1 MNVHSRSLTA
11 NLRFTDPPLPSIA
24 ASDLP
29 FADRTQLTPLFS
41 RLNLP
46 AELRE
51 HVDAAVARNTQRLS
65 RLQEAYAEIAPLF
78 DHVLLKGLTHV
89 PDFCPDP
96 ALRVQYDLDLYVP
109 PSRKE
114 EARNSLLK
122 LNYAPIENQ
131 DDLAMDHLPT
141 MVRKTGWQWRGDY
154 FDPDLPPA
162 VEIHFRFWDVETER
176 LRAESIDDFWLRR
189 EGHQLSLPDKL
200 GYACLHLTRHLLR
213 GNIRPAHVWE
223 IAYFLN
229 THHDAAF
236 WRGWN
241 QLHSRSVR
249 RLEAVAFL
257 LAKHW
262 FAPSM
267 PDAAEA
273 EIDTLPPA
281 VREWFEIYG
290 WSPLDGILKPN
301 KDEVWLH
308 MSLLDSSS
316 DRAAVLRRRL
326 IPASLPGP
334 VDAIHLPESE
344 LTLNRRIQRM
354 SRNTGYALSRAA
366 HHTRLFAPTIWDGI
380 RWWFHTRS

>member
-1 MNVHSRSLTA
+1 MNVHPRSLTA
-11 NLRFTDPPLPSIA
+11 NLRFTDPAPPSIA
-24 ASDLP
+24 ATDLP
-29 FADRTQLTPLFS
+29 FADRTQLTLLFS
-41 RLNLP
+41 RLSLP
-46 AELRE
+46 GEIRQ
-51 HVDAAVARNTQRLS
+51 HVDAAIARNTRRLA
-65 RLQEAYAEIAPLF
+65 RIQEAYSEIAPKF

-109 PSRKE
+109 PAQKE
-114 EARNSLLK
+114 VALHFLLK
-122 LNYAPIENQ
+122 LNYTPIENQ
-131 DDLAMDHLPT
+131 GDLAMDHLPT

-162 VEIHFRFWDVETER
+162 VEIHFQFWDVETER
-176 LRAESIDDFWLRR
+176 LRAASIDDFWLRR
-189 EGHQLSLPDKL
+189 EGNQLPLPDKL

-213 GNIRPAHVWE
+213 GNVRPAHVWE
-223 IAYFLN
+223 IAYFLH

-236 WRGWN
+236 WRAWS
-241 QLHSRSVR
+241 QLHARSVR

-257 LAKHW
+257 IAKHW

-273 EIDTLPPA
+273 EIDSLPRG

-301 KDEVWLH
+301 KDELWLH
-308 MSLLDSSS
+308 MSLLDSNA
-316 DRAAVLRRRL
+316 DRAAVLQRRL

-344 LTLNRRIQRM
+344 LTLTRRLQRM
-354 SRNTGYALSRAA
+354 YRNTSYALNRAA
-366 HHTRLFAPTIWDGI
+366 HHIRLFAPTIWDGI